1 MRNNT
6 FMEFGR
12 LGRQGVLLAALAIAF
27 LGVLVALIP
36 QTAYAASEK
45 EPNNSAQQATAMT
58 LGNSYSGAISSSSD
72 EDWFKVTLPSAGKF
86 TLSLGHNYKKDYGRW
101 DVELYAA
108 DKATELHSESWSN
121 KSTGTDSFTMGLK
134 AGTYYVR
141 VDDYGWGSTVAGET
155 YTLRSDFSASPY
167 WEEEVNDDA
176 NAAKS
181 MTLGAS
187 YSGII
192 DDSSDED
199 WFKVTL
205 PSAGKF
211 TLSLGH
217 NYKKD
222 YGRWDVELYAA
233 DKATEL
239 HSESWS
245 NKSTGTDSFTMGLKA
260 GTYYVRV
267 DDYGWGSTVAGETYS
282 LKVDRA
288 LNHASLS
295 LKKSTVEYTGKSLKP
310 TVTVKCAGAKL
321 KKGRDYTVS
330 YSSNKKIGTAT
341 ITVKGKGQYAGA
353 SKSRTFKI
361 VPKGTSIKKAKP
373 AKKGFSVS
381 VKKQTKQ
388 TTGYQLRYSTKKSM
402 KGAKTAMFKNAKK
415 TTLKV
420 KKLKAKKTY
429 YVQVRTYKKVGGK
442 TYYYSSWSK
451 AKAVKTK
458 K

>member
-1 MRNNT
+1 MKRTMASLNGRC
-6 FMEFGR
+6 GR
-12 LGRQGVLLAALAIAF
+12 LRVLWLCATIA
-27 LGVLVALIP
+27 VLVALAMMAP

-58 LGNSYSGAISSSSD
+58 WGNGYSGAISSSND

-86 TLSLGHNYKKDYGRW
+86 TLSFGHTYKKDSGSW
-101 DVELYAA
+101 SVTLYAA
-108 DKATELHSESWSN
+108 DKATRLHSESWSN

-134 AGTYYVR
+134 GGTYYVK
-141 VDDYGWGSTVAGET
+141 VDWNWSEVIGET
-155 YTLRSDFSASPY
+155 YTLRADFASSAY
-167 WEEEVNDDA
+167 WEDEVNDDA
-176 NAAKS
+176 DMAKPVAIGS
-181 MTLGAS
+181 A

-192 DDSSDED
+192 DDSGDED

-211 TLSLGH
+211 TLSFGH
-217 NYKKD
+217 TYKKD
-222 YGRWDVELYAA
+222 SGSWSVTLYAA
-233 DKATEL
+233 DKATRL

-245 NKSTGTDSFTMGLKA
+245 NKSTGTDSFTMGLKG
-260 GTYYVRV
+260 GTYYVKV
-267 DDYGWGSTVAGETYS
+267 DWNWSEVIGETYT

-353 SKSRTFKI
+353 SKSCTFKI
-361 VPKGTSIKKAKP
+361 VPKGTSIKKAKS
-373 AKKGFSVS
+373 AKKSFSVS

-402 KGAKTAMFKNAKK
+402 KGAKTATFKNAKK

-429 YVQVRTYKKVGGK
+429 YVQVRTYKKMGGK
-442 TYYYSSWSK
+442 TYASSWSK
-451 AKAVKTK
+451 AVKVKTK
-458 K
+458 

>member
-1 MRNNT
+1 VAALGPTAFFAKTQRMMGEVMRNNT

-101 DVELYAA
+101 DVKLYAA

-155 YTLRSDFSASPY
+155 YTL
-167 WEEEVNDDA
+167 
-176 NAAKS
+176 
-181 MTLGAS
+181 
-187 YSGII
+187 
-192 DDSSDED
+192 
-199 WFKVTL
+199 
-205 PSAGKF
+205 
-211 TLSLGH
+211 
-217 NYKKD
+217 
-222 YGRWDVELYAA
+222 
-233 DKATEL
+233 
-239 HSESWS
+239 
-245 NKSTGTDSFTMGLKA
+245 
-260 GTYYVRV
+260 
-267 DDYGWGSTVAGETYS
+267 
-282 LKVDRA
+282 KVDRA

-330 YSSNKKIGTAT
+330 YSSNKNIGTAT

-353 SKSRTFKI
+353 SKSCTFKI
-361 VPKGTSIKKAKP
+361 VPKGTSIKKAKS
-373 AKKGFSVS
+373 AKKSFSVS

-402 KGAKTAMFKNAKK
+402 KGAKIATFKNAKK

-420 KKLKAKKTY
+420 KKLKSKKTY
-429 YVQVRTYKKVGGK
+429 YVQVRTYKKIGGT
-442 TYYYSSWSK
+442 TYASPWSK
-451 AKAVKTK
+451 TVKVKTK
-458 K
+458 

>member
-1 MRNNT
+1 MTNLESAIQSSNARDH
-6 FMEFGR
+6 R
-12 LGRQGVLLAALAIAF
+12 ILCVLLSVA
-27 LGVLVALIP
+27 LVASMIP
-36 QTAYAASEK
+36 LFVAPEEAWAANVSER
-45 EPNNSAQQATAMT
+45 EPNNSVAQATAMT
-58 LGNSYSGAISSSSD
+58 LGATYSAVIASSSD
-72 EDWFKVTLPSAGKF
+72 EDWFKVTLPQAGKF

-101 DVELYAA
+101 DVKLYAS
-108 DKATELHSESWSN
+108 DKATVLHSESWWN

-141 VDDYGWGSTVAGET
+141 VDAGW
-155 YTLRSDFSASPY
+155 
-167 WEEEVNDDA
+167 
-176 NAAKS
+176 
-181 MTLGAS
+181 
-187 YSGII
+187 
-192 DDSSDED
+192 
-199 WFKVTL
+199 
-205 PSAGKF
+205 
-211 TLSLGH
+211 
-217 NYKKD
+217 
-222 YGRWDVELYAA
+222 
-233 DKATEL
+233 
-239 HSESWS
+239 
-245 NKSTGTDSFTMGLKA
+245 TDI
-260 GTYYVRV
+260 V
-267 DDYGWGSTVAGETYS
+267 GETYS

-402 KGAKTAMFKNAKK
+402 KGAKTATFKNAKK

-420 KKLKAKKTY
+420 KKLKSKKTY
-429 YVQVRTYKKVGGK
+429 YVQVRTYKKIGGT
-442 TYYYSSWSK
+442 TYASPWSK
-451 AKAVKTK
+451 TVKVKTK
-458 K
+458 